1 MRLLL
6 CFLLLLNSLAFAD
19 EPLLKPND
27 VIAVVGGEDMVVQAE
42 LGYLETLLQRALPKH
57 QLKIRSLAWEGDTVF
72 EQHRDLNYPTLEAQL
87 EKMGATVVLAQFGQ
101 SESLGGKERLSD
113 FIAAYEKLIARLAGG
128 KQRRVIVIEPQAVA
142 RFPARDEEGIPAA
155 PESVAYAVAIEE
167 MCSKRGITYLHSYLS
182 DYALISLQPS
192 IVLRDGIHLNSLGQ
206 GVLAGGIAD
215 ELLNPVLDP
224 TTDVYGGRDKRPSP
238 ELEKLREMV
247 VSKNRLWFHY
257 TRPQN
262 WAFLA
267 GDRTNQP
274 SSRDHVDR
282 TKRWF
287 PEELE
292 RFVPMI
298 EAKDKEIWDFAAKL
312 NP

>member
-6 CFLLLLNSLAFAD
+6 CLLLLLNSLAFAG
-19 EPLLKPND
+19 EPLLKPKD
-27 VIAVVGGEDMVVQAE
+27 VIAIVGGEDMVVQGE
-42 LGYLETLLQRALPKH
+42 FGFLETLLQRAFPKH
-57 QLKIRSLAWEGDTVF
+57 QLTLRSLAWEGDTVF

-87 EKMGATVVLAQFGQ
+87 DRMSATVVLAQFGQ
-101 SESLGGKERLSD
+101 SESLRGKERLPE
-113 FIAAYEKLIARLAGG
+113 FIDAYKKLISRLDGG
-128 KQRRVIVIEPQAVA
+128 KRRRVMVIEPNVLAP
-142 RFPARDEEGIPAA
+142 FPARDEAGVPAV
-155 PESVAYAVAIEE
+155 PDSQAYAMAIEE
-167 MCSKRGITYLHSYLS
+167 MCEKLGVTYLHNVIS
-182 DYALISLQPS
+182 DFGLNPSL
-192 IVLRDGIHLNSLGQ
+192 VLRDGMHLNPSGQ
-206 GVLAGGIAD
+206 GLIASGIAYD
-215 ELLNPVLDP
+215 LRGSDAGSS
-224 TTDVYGGRDKRPSP
+224 TDFSGITDKKPSP
-238 ELEKLREMV
+238 EMEKLREMV

-274 SSRDHVDR
+274 SSRDHIDR

-292 RFVPMI
+292 RFLPMI
-298 EAKDKEIWDFAAKL
+298 DAKDKEIWDFASKL